1 MPPLTCAIPAL
12 RQTEHSSKTEVT
24 PRELGSSNARACPE
38 LHLACRASHHH
49 HQPSRL
55 LCAQGSETSTPHI
68 QHGQGKRC
76 AREPC
81 PRTRARLI
89 KSSAYTR
96 TDAPFLLSPGQ
107 VRASRSSRSPTT
119 LARRSKHTQPV
130 PPRCGAIIALA
141 HPAPHLCRAAPCAC
155 ILTLITHACRRA
167 LRAQEHEAAQGRV
180 DGPLLGCPRALLERQ
195 GEPRRP
201 CRAKSSREHQGHGGE
216 GPRALRCALLVCR
229 AGCHPQSRR
238 SQSKIAP
245 VAHVHYVKKACTISL
260 FWREEGRSGVRAI
273 Q

>member
-201 CRAKSSREHQGHGGE
+201 RRAKSSREHQGHGGE